1 MSSGRRAGP
10 RSMPRIV
17 PNLWFDTNAMEAAEF
32 YVSVFPNSRIT
43 GTSNYTESTPGPG
56 GPGSVLTVSFE
67 LDGTPVIGIN
77 GGPAHAGFTETFS
90 FMIEC
95 EDQDEID
102 AYWEK
107 LTADGGSEG
116 PCGWCKD
123 KFGFSWQVVPK
134 GIDEFWASQKDEAV
148 RDRTLQAMMKM
159 GKLDVAA
166 LRAAAEGAPV

>member
-1 MSSGRRAGP
+1 
-10 RSMPRIV
+10 MPKIV
-17 PNLWFDTNAMEAAEF
+17 PNLWFDTNAQDAAEF

-43 GTSNYTESTPGPG
+43 GTSYYTESTPGPG

-67 LDGTPVIGIN
+67 LDGTPVVGIN

-95 EDQDEID
+95 EDQAEID

-134 GIDEFWASQKDEAV
+134 GIDEFWAGQQDEAV
-148 RDRTLQAMMKM
+148 RDRALQAMMKM
-159 GKLDVAA
+159 KKLDVAA
-166 LRAAAEGAPV
+166 LHAAAEGATV